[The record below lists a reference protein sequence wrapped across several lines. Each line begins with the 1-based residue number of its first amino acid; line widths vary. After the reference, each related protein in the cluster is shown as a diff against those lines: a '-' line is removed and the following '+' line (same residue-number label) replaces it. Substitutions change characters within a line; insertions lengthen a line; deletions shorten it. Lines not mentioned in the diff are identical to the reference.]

1 MKSSLIRWAGSKKKL
16 VSKLKPFWEASSC
29 ERYIE
34 PFAGSAVLFFAVE
47 PKKAILADANQELID
62 TYLAVQN
69 NWKLVFHHLSKFPS
83 SKEFYY
89 SLRAIDC
96 SKRTQAYRAARF
108 LYLNRFC
115 FNGLYRTNARGVFNV
130 PYANDEGRMCQSK
143 EELENFSRQ
152 VADVNFLHQDF
163 RETLKMAKKGDFVY
177 ADPPYA
183 IQNKRIFNQYG
194 PTTFGLNDLRDLA
207 TQLHGLNDKGVK
219 FLVSYAYS
227 RETLDVFHDWY
238 IKAATVQRTVAGN
251 PLKRRR
257 VREMFV
263 TNIER

>member
-1 MKSSLIRWAGSKKKL
+1 MKSSFIRWAGSKKKL
-16 VSKLKPFWEASSC
+16 IPKLKSFWDASSC

-47 PKKAILADANQELID
+47 PRKAILADANKELID
-62 TYLAVQN
+62 AYLAVQK
-69 NWKLVFHHLSKFPS
+69 NWKLAFSYLSKFPC

-89 SLRAIDC
+89 SLRAADC
-96 SKRTQAYRAARF
+96 SYRSQAYRAARF

-115 FNGLYRTNARGVFNV
+115 FNGLYRTNSKGEFNV
-130 PYANDEGRMCQSK
+130 PYANDECRMPQSK
-143 EELENFSRQ
+143 EEFESFSRQ
-152 VADVNFLHQDF
+152 VAGVQFLHQDF
-163 RETLKMAKKGDFVY
+163 RETLRMAKKGDFVY

-183 IQNKRIFNQYG
+183 IQNRRIFNQYG

-207 TQLHGLNDKGVK
+207 MHLHGLNDNGVK

-227 RETLDVFHDWY
+227 RDAVAIFRDWD
-238 IKAATVQRTVAGN
+238 IKVTTVQRTVAGN

>member
-16 VSKLKPFWEASSC
+16 ISKLKPFWEASSC

-34 PFAGSAVLFFAVE
+34 PFAGSAVLYFAVE
-47 PKKAILADANQELID
+47 PKMAILADANKDLID
-62 TYLAVQN
+62 TYLAVQK
-69 NWKLVFHHLSKFPS
+69 NWELVFAHISKFPCT
-83 SKEFYY
+83 KEFYY
-89 SLRAIDC
+89 SLRAADC
-96 SKRTQAYRAARF
+96 SNMSKAYRAARF

-115 FNGLYRTNARGVFNV
+115 FNGLYRTNTKGVFNV
-130 PYANDEGRMCQSK
+130 PYANDECRMLQTK
-143 EELENFSRQ
+143 EEFDSFSRQ
-152 VADVNFLHQDF
+152 ITRVQFLHQDF
-163 RETLKMAKKGDFVY
+163 RETLKIAKKGDFVY

-183 IQNKRIFNQYG
+183 IQNRRIFNQYG

-207 TQLHGLNDKGVK
+207 MQLHGLDDKGVK

-227 RETLDVFHDWY
+227 RETLDIFRGWY